1 VRSGELIAADVE
13 PDLVPS
19 MIDEL
24 PLAALLAA
32 CARGVTTVRGAEELR
47 VKESDRLASVA
58 DALRACG
65 RRIEVTDDGWRL
77 RGVPARLRGGTVD
90 PHGDHRIA
98 MLGAVIGLASED
110 GTRVLEPGVIDV
122 SFPAFRAILQAAV
135 ATP

>member
-1 VRSGELIAADVE
+1 
-13 PDLVPS
+13 

-47 VKESDRLASVA
+47 VKESDRLESVA

-65 RRIEVTDDGWRL
+65 RRVEVTPDGWRL

-98 MLGAVIGLASED
+98 MLGAVMGLASEE
-110 GTRVLEPGVIDV
+110 GTRVLDPTVVDV
-122 SFPAFRAILQAAV
+122 SFPAFREIVGAVV